1 MLHFLYFSSVK
12 LTSLGLDLGL
22 ECFSFD
28 MDLGLEGSNIGLSL
42 ALVLAPALL
51 FNIHVSKTNL
61 KVQTDVITLACG
73 QVLLCT
79 STCNI
84 KIHCCVGV

>member
-1 MLHFLYFSSVK
+1 MLHFLYFSSIK

-28 MDLGLEGSNIGLSL
+28 MDLGLEGSNIGL
-42 ALVLAPALL
+42 ALVLAPTLL
-51 FNIHVSKTNL
+51 FNIHVSKTKL
-61 KVQTDVITLACG
+61 KAQTDVITLACG

-79 STCNI
+79 STCDI
-84 KIHCCVGV
+84 KIHCCVGVWR